1 MPRLFRL
8 TNSMSRCPYGEELTA
23 GFVIPISFIG
33 GGAYILRK
41 PKKQPTLGQG
51 SYMATLEILGEK
63 LGFSAYLIPA
73 KSVAMYMRN
82 VSIHLQ

>member
-1 MPRLFRL
+1 MIPI
-8 TNSMSRCPYGEELTA
+8 TTSIKRCPNGKDLINGMT
-23 GFVIPISFIG
+23 IPIKYIG

-63 LGFSAYLIPA
+63 LGFSADLIPA